1 MQAFPFSSL
10 SHADLVVDATYEGGR
25 SGNAGD
31 DPFPRLLRLSNQ
43 GGFRYR
49 GSLAALKLVVLTSS
63 MNDPDWPDT
72 LDAETGTLTYYGD
85 NKHPGRGLH
94 ETPRHG
100 NEILRNIFA
109 SAHVGREGRLLVP
122 PVFVFANTGTWRDV
136 RFLGLAVPGGTSL
149 TAAESLVA
157 IWRTARGRRFQ
168 NYRARFSILNVPV
181 VSRDWLD
188 DAGAGRL
195 HTPNTPSAWT
205 KWVHIGQ
212 ADVLVA
218 PRSVEFRTRSE
229 QQPTAPEGQSMITA
243 IHSFFRDRP
252 HEFENCA
259 AVLAR
264 MLLPDIASLDLTRP
278 SRDGGRDAVGQLRI
292 GAGTASVL
300 VDFAMEAKCYAPTK
314 PVGVRELS
322 RLISRLRHR
331 QFGIMITTSF
341 VHDQAY
347 REIKEDA
354 HPIIVVSGVDI
365 VELLRT
371 HDLGTLLAVRSWL
384 DREFP
389 ERSREVSIPQV

>member
-31 DPFPRLLRLSNQ
+31 DPLPQLLGLSNR
-43 GGFRYR
+43 GSFRYR
-49 GSLAALKLVVLTSS
+49 GSLAALKLVALTSS

-94 ETPRHG
+94 ATPRHG
-100 NEILRNIFA
+100 NEILKNIFE
-109 SAHVGREGRLLVP
+109 SAHAGRKQRLLLP
-122 PVFVFANTGTWRDV
+122 PVLVFAKTGTWRDV
-136 RFLGLAVPGGTSL
+136 RFLGLAVPGGSSL

-181 VSRDWLD
+181 VSRDWLGD
-188 DAGAGRL
+188 IFGGRT
-195 HTPNTPSAWT
+195 HTLNTPPAWT
-205 KWVHIGQ
+205 KWVHTGQ
-212 ADVLVA
+212 ADVLIA

-229 QQPTAPEGQSMITA
+229 QQPAEPDGQEMIAA
-243 IHSFFRDRP
+243 IHSCFRDRP
-252 HEFENCA
+252 HDFENCA

-264 MLLPDIASLDLTRP
+264 MLMPDIASLDLTRP

-292 GAGTASVL
+292 GAGAASVL
-300 VDFAMEAKCYAPTK
+300 VDFAMEAKCYAPTN

-322 RLISRLRHR
+322 RLISRLRYR
-331 QFGIMITTSF
+331 QFGIMVTTSF

-365 VELLRT
+365 VGLLRR
-371 HDLGTLLAVRSWL
+371 HGLGTLPAVRSWL

>member
-1 MQAFPFSSL
+1 MQAFPFSNL
-10 SHADLVVDATYEGGR
+10 SRADLVVDATYEGGR

-31 DPFPRLLRLSNQ
+31 DPFPQLLGLSNQ

-49 GSLAALKLVVLTSS
+49 GSLAALKFVALTSS

-72 LDAETGTLTYYGD
+72 LDAETGTLTYFGD

-94 ETPRHG
+94 DTPRYG
-100 NEILRNIFA
+100 NEILRNIFE
-109 SAHVGREGRLLVP
+109 SAQAGRKGRLLVP

-181 VSRDWLD
+181 VSRDWIHD
-188 DAGAGRL
+188 IDAGRP
-195 HTPNTPSAWT
+195 HTLNTPSAWT
-205 KWVHIGQ
+205 QWVHTGQ
-212 ADVLVA
+212 ADVLIA

-229 QQPTAPEGQSMITA
+229 QQPTEPEGQDMLTA
-243 IHSFFRDRP
+243 IHSFFQDRP
-252 HEFENCA
+252 HDFEYCA
-259 AVLAR
+259 GRLVR
-264 MLLPDIASLDLTRP
+264 MLLPDIAWLDLTRP
-278 SRDGGRDAVGQLRI
+278 SRDGGRDAVGRLRI
-292 GAGTASVL
+292 GTGPASVL
-300 VDFAMEAKCYAPTK
+300 VDFAMEAKCYAPTS
-314 PVGVRELS
+314 PVRVREVS

-347 REIKEDA
+347 REIKEDG

-365 VELLRT
+365 VKLLRT
-371 HDLGTLLAVRSWL
+371 HGVGTLSALRTWL
-384 DREFP
+384 DEVP
-389 ERSREVSIPQV
+389 EQSREASIPQV

>member
-1 MQAFPFSSL
+1 MQAFPFASL
-10 SHADLVVDATYEGGR
+10 SRADLVVDATYRAGR

-31 DPFPRLLRLSNQ
+31 DPFPQLLGLSNQ

-49 GSLAALKLVVLTSS
+49 GSLGALKFVVLTSS

-94 ETPRHG
+94 ATPRHG
-100 NEILRNIFA
+100 NEILRNIFG
-109 SAHVGREGRLLVP
+109 SAHAGKEGRLLVP

-136 RFLGLAVPGGTSL
+136 RFLGLAVPSGTNL
-149 TAAESLVA
+149 TAAENLVA
-157 IWRTARGRRFQ
+157 IWRTARERRFQ
-168 NYRARFSILNVPV
+168 NYRARFTILNAPV

-188 DAGAGRL
+188 DVGTGRF
-195 HTPNTPSAWT
+195 HTLNTPPAWT
-205 KWVHIGQ
+205 KWAHAGQ
-212 ADVLVA
+212 ADVLIA

-229 QQPTAPEGQSMITA
+229 QQPAEPEDQDMIAA

-252 HEFENCA
+252 HDFENCA

-292 GAGTASVL
+292 GAGAASVL

-314 PVGVRELS
+314 AVGVRELS

-331 QFGIMITTSF
+331 QFGIMVTSSF

-354 HPIIVVSGVDI
+354 HPIIIVSGVDI
-365 VELLRT
+365 VGLLRT
-371 HDLGTLLAVRSWL
+371 HGLGTLLDVRSWL
-384 DREFP
+384 DREFR
-389 ERSREVSIPQV
+389 ERVSEGSIARV